1 MKGTI
6 VKSTGSRYWVRDEVG
21 KVIMARIKGKF
32 RMKGL
37 KLTNPVAVGDLVE
50 FEVEKTEEALGV
62 IHKILP
68 RENYI
73 VRQSP
78 HHRLH
83 LHLLSAN
90 INQAVLFVTLKS
102 PKLKQ
107 GFIDRFLLMTAPFDI
122 PTYII
127 VNKADLYDAKDL
139 EKFEEL
145 KQIYEAIGYHI
156 ILISALEAKNLEMLR
171 DVLKD
176 KITLI
181 GGHSGVGKS
190 TLINSI
196 QPQLDIRTQEI
207 SDFSGKGQHTTTFA
221 EMHPL
226 DFGGFIIDTPGIK
239 SLTFNHLEEEDVAH
253 NFLEF
258 FETSKNC
265 KFNNCLHINEPNC
278 AVKDGI
284 EIGTIS
290 NLRYENYLQI
300 LGEIRGQNYWERH
313 KGLRK

>member
-1 MKGTI
+1 LKGTI

>member
-6 VKSTGSRYWVRDEVG
+6 IKSTGSRYWVRDESGTVR
-21 KVIMARIKGKF
+21 MARIKGKF

-50 FEVEKTEEALGV
+50 FEVEKTEEALGI

-83 LHLLSAN
+83 LHLLAAN

-107 GFIDRFLLMTAPFDI
+107 GFIDRFLLMSAPFDI
-122 PTYII
+122 PTCVII
-127 VNKADLYDAKDL
+127 NKSDLYESKEL

-145 KQIYEAIGYHI
+145 KAIYEAIGYKVV
-156 ILISALEAKNLEMLR
+156 LISALKSENLETLR
-171 DVLKD
+171 EILKD
-176 KITLI
+176 KISLI

-190 TLINSI
+190 TLINAI

-265 KFNNCLHINEPNC
+265 RFNNCLHINEPHC
-278 AVKDGI
+278 AVKAGLEDG
-284 EIGTIS
+284 TLS
-290 NLRYENYLQI
+290 NLRYDNYLQI
-300 LGEIRGQNYWERH
+300 LSEIRGQNYWERH
-313 KGLRK
+313 KGLTK

>member
-1 MKGTI
+1 LKGTI
-6 VKSTGSRYWVRDEVG
+6 VKSTGSRYWVRDEAGTVT
-21 KVIMARIKGKF
+21 MARIKGKF

-37 KLTNPVAVGDLVE
+37 KLTNPVAVGDFVE
-50 FEVEKTEEALGV
+50 FDVEKTEEALGI

-90 INQAVLFVTLKS
+90 IDQSVLFVTLKS

-127 VNKADLYDAKDL
+127 VNKSDLYGVKELAKFD
-139 EKFEEL
+139 EL
-145 KQIYEAIGYHI
+145 RQIYEPIGYKI
-156 ILISALEAKNLEMLR
+156 ILISALQSENLETLR
-171 DVLKD
+171 KILKD
-176 KITLI
+176 KISLI

-207 SDFSGKGQHTTTFA
+207 SDASGKGQHTTTFA

-226 DFGGFIIDTPGIK
+226 DFGGYIIDTPGIK

-258 FETSKNC
+258 FETSKDC
-265 KFNNCLHINEPNC
+265 KFNNCLHINEPDC
-278 AVKDGI
+278 AIKAGL
-284 EIGTIS
+284 ENGTLS
-290 NLRYENYLQI
+290 SLRYDNYLQI
-300 LGEIRGQNYWERH
+300 LSEIRDQNYWERH
-313 KGLRK
+313 KGLKQ